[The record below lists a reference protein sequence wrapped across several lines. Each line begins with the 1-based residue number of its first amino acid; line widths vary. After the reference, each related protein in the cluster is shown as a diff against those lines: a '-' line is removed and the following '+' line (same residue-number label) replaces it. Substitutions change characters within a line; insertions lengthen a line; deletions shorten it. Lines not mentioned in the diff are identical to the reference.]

1 MIKLFVKSAFVY
13 GLLVSIPATIADWSI
28 FALGVDILRLHYVF
42 SSLLAAFCGATVN
55 AVLSRKIAFTS
66 KGRTQKQEMTLL
78 YTVAVVSYLITLGFL
93 AFFIEI
99 AGVEAKMA
107 KVITTFIVFF
117 INYGI
122 RQFFIFDSKPR
133 W

>member
-1 MIKLFVKSAFVY
+1 MFVKSAFVY
-13 GLLVSIPATIADWSI
+13 GLLVSVPATIADWGS
-28 FALGVDILRLHYVF
+28 FALGVDVLRLHYVF

-55 AVLSRKIAFTS
+55 AILSRKIAFTS
-66 KGRTQKQEMTLL
+66 KGRTKKQEMTLL
-78 YTVAVVSYLITLGFL
+78 YMTAVVSYFITLGFL

-99 AGVEAKMA
+99 VGIEAKLA

-117 INYGI
+117 INYGV